1 VETGVFVLGMDRSGT
16 STVARLVSL
25 LGLHPPRSDD
35 LVQARDTNPK
45 GVWESASLV
54 VFNRRVL
61 KAIGTDERFP
71 AALAPGWERD
81 ARLAALRGE
90 APAVFATAF
99 PEAPWVWKDP
109 LLCLSFAFWR
119 EALDVRPVIVLVNRN
134 PLEIAASA
142 LRAWGRPKIY
152 GLALWERYLRQALTQ
167 ISELPVIVTNYGDA
181 VADPLAWCGRMQ
193 AFLCDSGVGADA
205 QREGDVLEFVDAG
218 LRHSEFTHD
227 DVSNDADVSAAQ
239 RALFLSLDGL
249 AGAHA
254 AFVPPEL
261 PAETPTNEALF
272 AERRETFRVKGELE
286 RELEQVRRSRWST
299 RIRARARR
307 LRERAESNGG
317 PPEVADPRPPLHVLH
332 IGKTGGT
339 ALKHVLMEQ
348 QDSVRYRL
356 LFRGHDVGLAD
367 VPRGELF
374 MFLIRDPLSRFVSA
388 FNGRLREDRP
398 RYHYPWREEE
408 KVAFAI
414 FSTPD
419 QLATA
424 LSSPEETERLAAEQA
439 MQGIGHVNAPY
450 TTWFRDEEALRAR
463 ADDLFFVGFQER
475 LDEDFQL
482 LKEKLGLPADASL
495 PGGDTEAHRTPEGF
509 DRHLSES
516 AQANLRRWY
525 SRDIALYEL
534 CRELAGVTV

>member
-1 VETGVFVLGMDRSGT
+1 
-16 STVARLVSL
+16 
-25 LGLHPPRSDD
+25 
-35 LVQARDTNPK
+35 
-45 GVWESASLV
+45 
-54 VFNRRVL
+54 
-61 KAIGTDERFP
+61 
-71 AALAPGWERD
+71 
-81 ARLAALRGE
+81 
-90 APAVFATAF
+90 
-99 PEAPWVWKDP
+99 
-109 LLCLSFAFWR
+109 
-119 EALDVRPVIVLVNRN
+119 
-134 PLEIAASA
+134 
-142 LRAWGRPKIY
+142 
-152 GLALWERYLRQALTQ
+152 
-167 ISELPVIVTNYGDA
+167 
-181 VADPLAWCGRMQ
+181 
-193 AFLCDSGVGADA
+193 
-205 QREGDVLEFVDAG
+205 
-218 LRHSEFTHD
+218 
-227 DVSNDADVSAAQ
+227 
-239 RALFLSLDGL
+239 
-249 AGAHA
+249 
-254 AFVPPEL
+254 
-261 PAETPTNEALF
+261 
-272 AERRETFRVKGELE
+272 
-286 RELEQVRRSRWST
+286 
-299 RIRARARR
+299 
-307 LRERAESNGG
+307 
-317 PPEVADPRPPLHVLH
+317 LHVLH

-439 MQGIGHVNAPY
+439 MQGIGHVNTPY